1 MNARD
6 FFGLVSKM
14 RQAQTSF
21 FKTKAPGTLQESKR
35 LERLV
40 DAEIKRVNGILNRE
54 PSLFDNNHES
64 K

>member
-1 MNARD
+1 MNARE
-6 FFGLVSKM
+6 FFDLVSKM

-40 DAEIKRVNGILNRE
+40 DAEIKRVNGNTIGNI
-54 PSLFDNNHES
+54 PKNYNFN
-64 K
+64 

>member
-1 MNARD
+1 
-6 FFGLVSKM
+6 M
-14 RQAQTSF
+14 RQAQNSF

-54 PSLFDNNHES
+54 PPLFDNNHES